1 MAPGGGRKRA
11 SKREKAS
18 ATRGDVVQEAAH
30 AGSGSQKKENT
41 SEMVAEAGP
50 RVRLIGSGQ
59 GVEGMAAVE
68 ATRSKW
74 QLARAHAVAWEL
86 TGVRLGRASALHTR
100 IALSRAGA
108 EGALRQYWQSK
119 AHIRRWRRG
128 KHRA

>member
-50 RVRLIGSGQ
+50 RVRLRGSGQ

-68 ATRSKW
+68 ATRSKVASTASITMCTTIP
-74 QLARAHAVAWEL
+74 LATAAV
-86 TGVRLGRASALHTR
+86 LG
-100 IALSRAGA
+100 
-108 EGALRQYWQSK
+108 
-119 AHIRRWRRG
+119 
-128 KHRA
+128 